1 MVFFKLSSWNSFVHK
16 NTEVEW
22 GPVHSAEGGWMDGWM
37 SEPVTCKDC
46 RPKPLESPW
55 RRGRSPDARNQQLCR
70 RFTATL
76 LITMGVAQE
85 KQFRLLLSLV
95 TQALRMAEQK
105 SLQHRMESPGHPK
118 AHLPISAIYPQSLAP
133 KNFQMMFQATYS
145 ELTHVPPPQLCC
157 TAKKPIPIWRQQ
169 IPEPVLLPTMHSWA

>member
-1 MVFFKLSSWNSFVHK
+1 MDGCLSLLLAKTADLSHQRALGGEEGLLMQEASS
-16 NTEVEW
+16 
-22 GPVHSAEGGWMDGWM
+22 SAED
-37 SEPVTCKDC
+37 S
-46 RPKPLESPW
+46 
-55 RRGRSPDARNQQLCR
+55 QQL
-70 RFTATL
+70 FQLQWEL
-76 LITMGVAQE
+76 L
-85 KQFRLLLSLV
+85 KKSNSDFSSLV

-169 IPEPVLLPTMHSWA
+169 IPEPVLLPTMHSWAQLGLLYSQLNAPR

>member
-1 MVFFKLSSWNSFVHK
+1 MQEASS
-16 NTEVEW
+16 
-22 GPVHSAEGGWMDGWM
+22 SAED
-37 SEPVTCKDC
+37 S
-46 RPKPLESPW
+46 
-55 RRGRSPDARNQQLCR
+55 QQL
-70 RFTATL
+70 FQLQWEL
-76 LITMGVAQE
+76 L
-85 KQFRLLLSLV
+85 KKSNSDFSSLV